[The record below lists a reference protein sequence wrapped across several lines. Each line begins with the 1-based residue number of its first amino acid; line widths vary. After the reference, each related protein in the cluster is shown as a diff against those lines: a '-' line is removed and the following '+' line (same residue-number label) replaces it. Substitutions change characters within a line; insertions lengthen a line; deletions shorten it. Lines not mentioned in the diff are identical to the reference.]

1 MSASGWVFHWL
12 STLVVVEAAA
22 QTLEILR
29 GLVAGAVRAL
39 EDGAPRG
46 ARAEELDSLQTRLGC
61 LLPPAL
67 KAWLSVCR
75 GARIGPGGLFGPR
88 PDDPGI
94 DMASQREF
102 YPRWVELGWL
112 PVAGDGCGNY
122 YVLRDDGAVGFVD
135 TMKDPDQID
144 RQVAGDLLMFMTGL
158 LASDQESGS
167 TRS

>member
-1 MSASGWVFHWL
+1 M
-12 STLVVVEAAA
+12 AA
-22 QTLEILR
+22 
-29 GLVAGAVRAL
+29 
-39 EDGAPRG
+39 
-46 ARAEELDSLQTRLGC
+46 
-61 LLPPAL
+61 
-67 KAWLSVCR
+67 
-75 GARIGPGGLFGPR
+75 
-88 PDDPGI
+88 
-94 DMASQREF
+94 QREF